1 MQRMLIP
8 MVELALKEEQSG
20 GTVDWPFMLCTFHVM
35 LQVRLGNFLQHK
47 MKIVFMGI

>member
-20 GTVDWPFMLCTFHVM
+20 GTVDWPFMLSTLTVTYSSV
-35 LQVRLGNFLQHK
+35 LNN
-47 MKIVFMGI
+47 